1 MTKIDRSHYLY
12 SNNDL
17 KKLIFPLVLEQT
29 LAITVGMA
37 DAMMISSAGDAAISG
52 VSLVDMLNMLIF
64 SVLSAVAT
72 GGAVIV
78 GQNLGAKKLDDAKK
92 AACQVIFTVFVLST
106 VFMLLA
112 HIFKEQLLSLFFGKI
127 EPDVR
132 SAALT
137 YLVIS
142 AFSFPFLGVYNACA
156 ALFRNMGKTST
167 TFTVSVIGN
176 VINVIGN
183 ALCIFVFKMGVA
195 GVAIPTLISRIVMAA
210 ILLTLLHNKK
220 HEVCV
225 SFKGFAVDFGVIKQ
239 ILYIGIPGGIE
250 NGIFQLGRVL
260 VMSIVSEFGTESTAA
275 MGVANTLG
283 GMGCIVGQAMN
294 LAMIAVIGKC
304 VGANDKEQIR
314 YYLKKLLAITYIS
327 TAVIN
332 TLILVFLDYILMLYS
347 GLGSEAR
354 SIAYVLV
361 MIHDGLAIFLWPVSF
376 VLPNMLR
383 ACNDVKF
390 PMIVSIA
397 SMFIF
402 RIGFSYILG
411 IHFGMGAV
419 GVHLAMII
427 DWICR
432 IIFFTARY
440 FSKRWEKT
448 MYKFSDAKI

>member
-1 MTKIDRSHYLY
+1 MNKIDRSHYLY
-12 SNNDL
+12 SNTDL
-17 KKLIFPLVLEQT
+17 KRLIFPLALEQT

-64 SVLSAVAT
+64 SVLAAVAT

-78 GQNLGAKKLDDAKK
+78 GQNLGAKKLDDARK
-92 AACQVIFTVFVLST
+92 AACQVIFTVFVLSSLMMILAL
-106 VFMLLA
+106 VFRGELM
-112 HIFKEQLLSLFFGKI
+112 SLFFGKI

-156 ALFRNMGKTST
+156 ALFRNMGKTSV
-167 TFTVSVIGN
+167 TFTVSIIGN
-176 VINVIGN
+176 TINVVGN

-195 GVAIPTLISRIVMAA
+195 GVAIPTLIARIVMAV
-210 ILLTLLHNKK
+210 ILLVLLHNKK
-220 HEVCV
+220 HEVNV
-225 SFKGFAVDFGVIKQ
+225 SFKSFGVDFGIIKK

-283 GMGCIVGQAMN
+283 GMGCIIGQAMN

-304 VGANDKEQIR
+304 VGADDKEQIR
-314 YYLKKLLAITYIS
+314 YYLKKLLAITYIG
-327 TAVIN
+327 TAIIN
-332 TLILVFLDYILMLYS
+332 TFILIFLDQILMLYT
-347 GLGSEAR
+347 GLGAESR
-354 SIAYVLV
+354 SIAYKLV
-361 MIHDGLAIFLWPVSF
+361 MIHDGLAIFLWPISF

-402 RIGFSYILG
+402 RIGFSYVLG

-432 IIFFTARY
+432 IIFFISRY

-448 MYKFSDAKI
+448 MYKFKNA